1 MYFYYIL
8 YYIWS
13 VQNNIIFYVFHNYE
27 NEFQERIIAFLKD
40 RRRINM
46 PMRYAA
52 IRTMDVSNG
61 AGLGVSL
68 FTQGCRNRCPHCHNL
83 DQWSFDGGE
92 EFTQESVEKIM
103 DLCSADWVKRFSVLG
118 GEPLEPENHQ
128 QLLQLLR
135 QIKQAYPHITIWLY
149 TGFVLEDLTRPY
161 CRANTPY
168 INDILSQCD
177 IVVDGPYIEAKKNI
191 ALRFAGS
198 ENQRVIDMNK
208 TRAAGRIILWEDDPL
223 FNEHMQEQMSALR

>member
-1 MYFYYIL
+1 
-8 YYIWS
+8 
-13 VQNNIIFYVFHNYE
+13 
-27 NEFQERIIAFLKD
+27 
-40 RRRINM
+40 M

-61 AGLGVSL
+61 AGLGISL

-83 DQWSFDGGE
+83 EQWNFEGGE
-92 EFTQESVEKIM
+92 VFTRESQDKIIE
-103 DLCSADWVKRFSVLG
+103 LCSAEWVKRFSVLG

-128 QLLQLLR
+128 QLADLLN
-135 QIKQAYPHITIWLY
+135 KVKNTYPNISIWLY
-149 TGFVLEDLTRPY
+149 TGFVLEDLFQES

-168 INDILSQCD
+168 IRDILSHCD
-177 IVVDGPYIEAKKNI
+177 IVVDGPYIESKKNI

-208 TRAAGRIILWEDDPL
+208 TRNAGRIVLWQDDPL
-223 FNEHMQEQMSALR
+223 FNEHMQEQMAALSR